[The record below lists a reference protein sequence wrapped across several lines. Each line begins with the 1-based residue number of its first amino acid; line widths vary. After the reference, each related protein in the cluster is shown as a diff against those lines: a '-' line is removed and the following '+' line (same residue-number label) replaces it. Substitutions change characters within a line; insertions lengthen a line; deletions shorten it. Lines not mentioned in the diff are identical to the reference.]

1 MKKVKII
8 SIILVTL
15 LTFVSLSA
23 CANTPTLYKV
33 EPLERIEGI
42 EYGDKQP
49 SRFAEDMT
57 DRIIE
62 EYKYES
68 YILDWLLT
76 AEPIHPI
83 IIMEVVITD
92 WIGEYDHIDDYNSQN
107 GYNRQVSFFSAYVK
121 DVFSNNKELIGQKV
135 QIANETTSKYTRSGL
150 PSFAIGNRFLIFAGQ
165 LEAESNFY
173 GAIGSY
179 FIKRQP
185 STLIDIVTCSD
196 GKEYLIRWHSDFK
209 SMNADKLMVT
219 DQNTINMVI
228 GEFADRVMLQAKQEQ
243 QIPYY
248 IYPYEEI
255 KNYMREVR
263 ND

>member
-33 EPLERIEGI
+33 EPMERIEGI

-57 DRIIE
+57 QRVFP

-76 AEPIHPI
+76 TEGNLKPI
-83 IIMEVVITD
+83 IMDIIITD
-92 WIGEYDHIDDYNSQN
+92 WVGEYQTLSVNSMVPTI
-107 GYNRQVSFFSAYVK
+107 GLFKAQVLN
-121 DVFSNNKELIGQKV
+121 VFSDDKELLDKTIIIQCLNTS
-135 QIANETTSKYTRSGL
+135 QFTFNEL
-150 PSFAIGNRFLIFAGQ
+150 PSYAIGNRFLIFANKKEDASTR
-165 LEAESNFY
+165 LE
-173 GAIGSY
+173 GATGSY
-179 FIKRQP
+179 YGYIQP
-185 STLIDIVTCSD
+185 SAEIDIVTCSD

-209 SMNADKLMVT
+209 SENADKFMIT
-219 DQNTINMVI
+219 DQEIINMVMT
-228 GEFADRVMLQAKQEQ
+228 EFTDKIMLQAKQERSM
-243 QIPYY
+243 PYY

-255 KNYMREVR
+255 KDYMSEVR
-263 ND
+263 GE